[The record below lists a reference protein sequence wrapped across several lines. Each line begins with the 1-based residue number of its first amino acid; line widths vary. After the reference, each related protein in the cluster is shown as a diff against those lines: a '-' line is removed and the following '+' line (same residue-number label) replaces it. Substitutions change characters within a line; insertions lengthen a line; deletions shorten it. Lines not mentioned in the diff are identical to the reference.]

1 MQAGILH
8 VDKTD
13 LSVDFKVFFFI
24 SSTFRLVMFVKFTY
38 KHFLCLNFCILTDTQ
53 ILVVSLTDWL
63 MSGCL
68 TVCLAACLTVWLP
81 NLLSGWLT
89 DRLSGLLTDR
99 LTEGWGMVNLPLQT
113 LSQPYQM

>member
-24 SSTFRLVMFVKFTY
+24 SSTLRLVMFVKFTY
-38 KHFLCLNFCILTDTQ
+38 KHFLCLNFCRLTDTK

-63 MSGCL
+63 TVRLPDCLSGCL
-68 TVCLAACLTVWLP
+68 TDCLAA
-81 NLLSGWLT
+81 
-89 DRLSGLLTDR
+89 
-99 LTEGWGMVNLPLQT
+99 
-113 LSQPYQM
+113 

>member
-24 SSTFRLVMFVKFTY
+24 SSTLRLVMFVKFTY
-38 KHFLCLNFCILTDTQ
+38 KHFLCLNFCILTDTK

-63 MSGCL
+63 TVRLPDCLSGCL
-68 TVCLAACLTVWLP
+68 PDCLAA
-81 NLLSGWLT
+81 
-89 DRLSGLLTDR
+89 
-99 LTEGWGMVNLPLQT
+99 
-113 LSQPYQM
+113 

>member
-24 SSTFRLVMFVKFTY
+24 SSTLRLVMFVKFTY
-38 KHFLCLNFCILTDTQ
+38 KDFLCLNFCILTDTK

-63 MSGCL
+63 TVRLPDCLSGCL
-68 TVCLAACLTVWLP
+68 PDCLAA
-81 NLLSGWLT
+81 
-89 DRLSGLLTDR
+89 
-99 LTEGWGMVNLPLQT
+99 
-113 LSQPYQM
+113 

>member
-38 KHFLCLNFCILTDTQ
+38 KHFLCLNFCILTDTK

-68 TVCLAACLTVWLP
+68 TVCLAACPTVWLADRP
-81 NLLSGWLT
+81 TVWLI
-89 DRLSGLLTDR
+89 D
-99 LTEGWGMVNLPLQT
+99 
-113 LSQPYQM
+113 

>member
-24 SSTFRLVMFVKFTY
+24 SSNLRLVMFVKFTY
-38 KHFLCLNFCILTDTQ
+38 KHFLCLNFCILTDTK

-63 MSGCL
+63 TVRLPDCLSGCL
-68 TVCLAACLTVWLP
+68 PDCLAA
-81 NLLSGWLT
+81 
-89 DRLSGLLTDR
+89 
-99 LTEGWGMVNLPLQT
+99 
-113 LSQPYQM
+113 

>member
-24 SSTFRLVMFVKFTY
+24 SSNLRLVMFVKFTY
-38 KHFLCLNFCILTDTQ
+38 KHFLCLNFCILTDTK

-63 MSGCL
+63 TVRSPDCLSGCL
-68 TVCLAACLTVWLP
+68 TDCLAA
-81 NLLSGWLT
+81 
-89 DRLSGLLTDR
+89 
-99 LTEGWGMVNLPLQT
+99 
-113 LSQPYQM
+113 